1 MIRRLHPTLL
11 QGDITKNN
19 YFEGWFQKV
28 YIPEQNTSIIII
40 YGIATGNELTKT
52 GFIQLLIPGHEV
64 IHLDFPQHEVA
75 LSKRKHEVKLG
86 PNYFSS
92 NRIHIKNKRVQ
103 LDLDIIPVAKKAFQQ
118 NSMGNFYLV
127 PGLPCYHS
135 VLQVNSFVK
144 GHIKINNELIQLTR
158 LSGYLEKNW
167 GTSFPEKYFW
177 MHAQDPLN
185 SNNQVLYSQAEIKW
199 GNKTFIK
206 HLGFI
211 HLNGKSVDLRKM
223 HRKHIS
229 HTLSDRNQLEL
240 SFNLLGLTFNFD
252 LEDTLIAA
260 FKSPYNGNMSNNILH
275 NIDVPIQVK
284 QQPAA
289 QFSNTL
295 LKGSVENSIYF
306 RDK

>member
-92 NRIHIKNKRVQ
+92 NRIHIENKRVQ

-144 GHIKINNELIQLTR
+144 GHININNELIQLTR
-158 LSGYLEKNW
+158 SSGYLEKNW

-211 HLNGKSVDLRKM
+211 HLNGKSIDLRKI
-223 HRKHIS
+223 HRKHLVCNVYNS
-229 HTLSDRNQLEL
+229 NQLEISIDPMGIVL
-240 SFNLLGLTFNFD
+240 YFD
-252 LEDTLIAA
+252 LGEAINTS
-260 FKSPYNGNMSNNILH
+260 FKSPSDGKMTNKIIH
-275 NIDVPIQVK
+275 NIDVPIRLK
-284 QQPAA
+284 QKLIPL
-289 QFSNTL
+289 SNSVL
-295 LKGSVENSIYF
+295 LNGNVENSIF
-306 RDK
+306 

>member
-1 MIRRLHPTLL
+1 MIRRLNPTLL
-11 QGDITKNN
+11 QGDIAKYN
-19 YFEGWFQKV
+19 YFEGWFQKIYV
-28 YIPEQNTSIIII
+28 PEQNTSIIII

-52 GFIQLLIPGHEV
+52 GFIQLFIPGHEV
-64 IHLDFPQHEVA
+64 IYLNYPQHEVA
-75 LSKRKHEVKLG
+75 LLKSKHEVKLG
-86 PNYFSS
+86 PNYFSN
-92 NRIHIKNKRVQ
+92 NRIHIENKHIQ
-103 LDLDIIPVAKKAFQQ
+103 LDLELIPQVNKTLKR

-144 GHIKINNELIQLTR
+144 GHISINNESIHLTR
-158 LSGYLEKNW
+158 SSGYLEKNW

-223 HRKHIS
+223 HQKHIN
-229 HTLSDRNQLEL
+229 HKLSERNQLEL
-240 SFNLLGLTFNFD
+240 SFDLLDLTFNFD
-252 LEDTLIAA
+252 LKDTSIAS
-260 FKSPYNGNMSNNILH
+260 FKSPYNGKMSNTILH
-275 NIDVPIQVK
+275 NVDVPIQVK
-284 QQPAA
+284 QQPAE
-289 QFSNTL
+289 QFNNTL